1 MATIPAEQQKRI
13 NDLYNQR
20 KTSELAEYDSTRNS
34 AVNQINAQKTQ
45 TNQQFYDTRNQAD
58 VVNFQNRKALQ
69 EMMASQGL
77 GNSGENISANVGLQ
91 AARQNTL
98 GSLNRE
104 EQNILGS
111 LNSRI
116 TELNDP
122 TRRNSIIS
130 AIEAQRSQSLA
141 DAMQRAIEM
150 AEQQRQ
156 FNEQLAWQKEQ
167 FRVQQ
172 ANRGRSGGGGG
183 GSRSYSAQSTQANP
197 TTQTDQVN
205 QMAQKMLASQ
215 KSNQSQGRLTP
226 ATYTTP
232 WYEKNKNIYGDL
244 YSGF

>member
-1 MATIPAEQQKRI
+1 MAIPAEQQKRI
-13 NDLYNQR
+13 NDLYNQQ
-20 KTSELAEYDSTRNS
+20 KQSQLAEYDSTRNS

-58 VVNFQNRKALQ
+58 VVNFQNRAALK
-69 EMMASQGL
+69 EMMAAQGL

-98 GSLNRE
+98 GGLNRE

-130 AIEAQRSQSLA
+130 AIEAQRSQALA
-141 DAMQRAIEM
+141 EAMQRAIDM
-150 AEQQRQ
+150 TEQQRQ

-183 GSRSYSAQSTQANP
+183 SRSYSTQSTQAKP
-197 TTQTDQVN
+197 STQTDEIN
-205 QMAQKMLASQ
+205 RMARVMLESQ
-215 KSNQSQGRLTP
+215 KKNQAQGRLTP
-226 ATYTTP
+226 ATYTQA
-232 WYEKNKNIYGDL
+232 WADKNRRIYGDL